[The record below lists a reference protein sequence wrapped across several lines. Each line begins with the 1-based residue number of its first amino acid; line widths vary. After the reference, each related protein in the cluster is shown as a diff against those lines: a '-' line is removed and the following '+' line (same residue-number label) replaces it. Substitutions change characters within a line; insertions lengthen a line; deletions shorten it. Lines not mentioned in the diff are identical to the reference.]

1 MICQK
6 CGKEIEEGALFCPY
20 CGSGQSVGP
29 VGQMNQAPQ
38 AAPTMQP
45 RTFQAQGGQTQTQNP
60 YARPANAMGPQ
71 ATRAQV
77 GPVQNPYATSSQA
90 GKSQAFGSNGLNN
103 PRPAGGA
110 AQAPDAAVITVGQFI
125 LMFIVAG
132 IPIVGLVMLIIWGF
146 VKKDNPTR
154 ANFAKAT
161 LIMMLIGIVFSIL
174 FMSVIVPFIAQVF
187 TNY

>member
-6 CGKEIEEGALFCPY
+6 CGKEIEESALFCPY
-20 CGSGQSVGP
+20 CGSGQSVGH
-29 VGQMNQAPQ
+29 VGQVSQAPQ

-60 YARPANAMGPQ
+60 YARSANAMGPQ

-77 GPVQNPYATSSQA
+77 GPVQNPYAAPPQA
-90 GKSQAFGSNGLNN
+90 GKPQVFGSNGLNN
-103 PRPAGGA
+103 ARADTA
-110 AQAPDAAVITVGQFI
+110 AQAYGSAALSVGQFI
-125 LMFIVAG
+125 VMFIVAG